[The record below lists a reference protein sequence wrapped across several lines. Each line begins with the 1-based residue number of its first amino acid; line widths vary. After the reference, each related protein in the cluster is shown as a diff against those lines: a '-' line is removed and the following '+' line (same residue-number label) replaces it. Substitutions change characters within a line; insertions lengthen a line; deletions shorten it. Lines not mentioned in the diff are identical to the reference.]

1 MIEELYCSSELT
13 RQAPNHLIALLVL
26 NAFVLITAFL
36 ENTIILAALRRE
48 SSLHPSSKLLYR
60 NLAITDLCVGI
71 IVEPFYV
78 SYWVSA
84 VFKRWNICR
93 YALATSIV
101 AGFTLT
107 GVSLLTLAAISVDRL
122 LALLLRIRYRH
133 AVTLK
138 RAYIA
143 VILIWV
149 VSIVGGT
156 MYFFNRVVTLWYGN
170 INIFI
175 CLLTTIFCCTKIFI
189 TLRHNQIQV
198 QGGVPL
204 SFLLARHYS
213 GTLIYLNSSLN
224 PLLYCWK
231 IRQIRQAVKETLRQ
245 FGCLPG

>member
-1 MIEELYCSSELT
+1 M
-13 RQAPNHLIALLVL
+13 
-26 NAFVLITAFL
+26 
-36 ENTIILAALRRE
+36 
-48 SSLHPSSKLLYR
+48 
-60 NLAITDLCVGI
+60 
-71 IVEPFYV
+71 EPFYV
-78 SYWVSA
+78 SDWVSA

-101 AGFTLT
+101 AGYTLT

-149 VSIVGGT
+149 VPIVGGT

-175 CLLTTIFCCTKIFI
+175 CLLTTIFCYTKIFI

-198 QGGVPL
+198 QEHVSTQRQPRQATPLNMARYRKAVSSALWLQLTLVVCYLPYGVIAVASTPQGGVPL

-213 GTLIYLNSSLN
+213 GTLVYFNSSLN

-231 IRQIRQAVKETLRQ
+231 IREIRQAVKETLRQ
-245 FGCLPG
+245 LVCLPG

>member
-1 MIEELYCSSELT
+1 M
-13 RQAPNHLIALLVL
+13 
-26 NAFVLITAFL
+26 LITAFL

-48 SSLHPSSKLLYR
+48 SSLHPPSKLLYR
-60 NLAITDLCVGI
+60 NLTITDLCVGI

-93 YALATSIV
+93 YTLATS
-101 AGFTLT
+101 TLS

-133 AVTLK
+133 TVTLK

-149 VSIVGGT
+149 VPIVGGT
-156 MYFFNRVVTLWYGN
+156 MYFFNRLVTLWYDN
-170 INIFI
+170 VNIFI
-175 CLLTTIFCCTKIFI
+175 CLVTTMFCYIKIFI

-198 QGGVPL
+198 QEYVSTQRQP
-204 SFLLARHYS
+204 SQA
-213 GTLIYLNSSLN
+213 N
-224 PLLYCWK
+224 PLNMA
-231 IRQIRQAVKETLRQ
+231 R
-245 FGCLPG
+245 